1 MIAFEQLTRGQRNAY
16 DRSLYQIKNKK
27 KHILINGP
35 AGTGKTTLTKF
46 LIDSLVRSGESG
58 IILAAPTHQAK
69 KVLAKMSGMEAAT
82 IHSILKINPT
92 TYEENTIFEQREI
105 PDLASCRV
113 LICDEW
119 SMYDR
124 KLFDIL
130 MNTIPSWCTVI
141 ALGDKAQIRPV
152 APGDSGPVKV
162 SPFYTDVRFEHCYL
176 DEVMRSNAPIIEVAT
191 EIREGGWI
199 RENII
204 DGHGVHG
211 FTGDN
216 ALRDFMM
223 QYFDIVRKP
232 EDMFEN
238 RMYAYTN
245 KSVDTL
251 NSIIRRKIYKTE
263 EPFIVGEVLVMQEPF
278 MHEMQFE
285 GKKFTEI
292 IFNNGQ
298 QIRVLNATQTSTFLK
313 AKGVS
318 GEYMIR
324 YWVLEVESID
334 DSEEYAK
341 AKLNVIYD
349 KSELDKFH
357 FFLAKV
363 ATAYKSGEVKAHWKD
378 FWAAKRI
385 FSKVKPLPVSTIHKS
400 QGSSVDAS
408 FLYTP
413 CIHMADTELALQL
426 LYVGSTRARND
437 VYFV

>member
-1 MIAFEQLTRGQRNAY
+1 MIAFEQLTAGQRNAY

-92 TYEENTIFEQREI
+92 TYEENTIFEQREM

-199 RENII
+199 RENIVN
-204 DGHGVHG
+204 GHGVHG

-216 ALRDFMM
+216 ALRNFMM
-223 QYFDIVRKP
+223 QYFDIVRTP

-278 MHEMQFE
+278 MREMKFE

-334 DSEEYAK
+334 ESEEYAK

-349 KSELDKFH
+349 KSELDKFQ
-357 FFLAKV
+357 FFLSKV

-378 FWAAKRI
+378 FWSAKRI

-400 QGSSVDAS
+400 QGSSVDSS

-413 CIHMADTELALQL
+413 CIHMADTDLALQL

>member
-1 MIAFEQLTRGQRNAY
+1 MIAFEQLTAGQRNAY

-92 TYEENTIFEQREI
+92 TYEENTIFEQREM

-199 RENII
+199 RENIV

-216 ALRDFMM
+216 ALRGFMM
-223 QYFDIVRKP
+223 QYFDIVRTP

-278 MHEMQFE
+278 MREMKFE

-334 DSEEYAK
+334 ESEEYAK

-349 KSELDKFH
+349 KSELDKFQ

-413 CIHMADTELALQL
+413 CIHMADTDLALQL